1 MEKQHPIPFC
11 PGIHDMAE
19 MKDGLLARLRLP
31 GGQLSANKAQ
41 LIADLAAKFG
51 SGEIDLTNRANLQL
65 RGITEA
71 TKTPLLEHLLVY
83 DLVSKDPVHDRLR
96 NITIDPLSGLLE
108 AGVEELIDCTAL
120 AFQLDD
126 ALATLPGRAAF
137 SPKLSFIIDGGGP
150 SHIAG
155 LPHDF
160 AFIARPN
167 SDETITF
174 DMTIKGRPAC
184 LSLPQEHLITGI
196 TAMLTGLA
204 ADHQDA
210 SQPIRIKSLITEIGH
225 EALLKRI
232 AASLAAANVSD
243 SALVTQDN
251 NTPVSRPAAL
261 NPLIGHIAQANPG
274 HHALN
279 LALPN
284 GRLQH
289 FQLAGLAEV
298 AHRFAGSELRLTPW
312 QAIILTNITEEAIA
326 DVWQRAEALG
336 LLTQPGEQNL
346 CIISCAGSTG
356 CIHGGFET
364 KHKALAIREALGE
377 MTTPGPLTIHLSACE
392 KGCATRRVTDY
403 LLLQRRGSPDITLHS
418 RAAPSTTRLG
428 KKVAED
434 DILREIKKII

>member
-126 ALATLPGRAAF
+126 ALATLPGCTAF

-160 AFIARPN
+160 AFIARQQ

-204 ADHQDA
+204 ADPEKTQDA

-225 EALLKRI
+225 EALVARI
-232 AASLAAANVSD
+232 AASLAAANAVDLAPVS
-243 SALVTQDN
+243 QGN
-251 NTPVSRPAAL
+251 NTPPSLPTAL
-261 NPLIGHIAQANPG
+261 NPLIGAISRRQI
-274 HHALN
+274 
-279 LALPN
+279 LAITRLIWRFPMAACSISNWLAWPRSRTGLP
-284 GRLQH
+284 
-289 FQLAGLAEV
+289 AV
-298 AHRFAGSELRLTPW
+298 
-312 QAIILTNITEEAIA
+312 
-326 DVWQRAEALG
+326 
-336 LLTQPGEQNL
+336 
-346 CIISCAGSTG
+346 SCASPPGRRSSSPTSPRRPSPMSGNGPRRSACSPSPASKTSASSHAPAQPAASMAALKPSTG
-356 CIHGGFET
+356 PWPSA
-364 KHKALAIREALGE
+364 KPLAR
-377 MTTPGPLTIHLSACE
+377 
-392 KGCATRRVTDY
+392 
-403 LLLQRRGSPDITLHS
+403 
-418 RAAPSTTRLG
+418 
-428 KKVAED
+428 
-434 DILREIKKII
+434 